1 MVIRAICG
9 KNLMNVKEPDPS
21 GTYTYADYLTWEWEQ
36 MAELIQGKIFKMSPA
51 PGSAHQS
58 ISGNF
63 HVPIWNY
70 FHGKK
75 CHVFLAPFDVRL
87 PGPSKKDKDIGTV
100 VQPDVCVICDP
111 SKIDER
117 GCLGAPDWIIEILSS
132 HTSSKDLTLKFDVY
146 EAAGVKEYW
155 VVHPSEQTVLV
166 YALDKY
172 GKYVGKLRP
181 FVRTETISPMLFPD
195 LSISLEQVFSEGEV

>member
-1 MVIRAICG
+1 MKIE
-9 KNLMNVKEPDPS
+9 EPDLA
-21 GTYTYADYLTWEWEQ
+21 GTYTYADYLTWQWGE
-36 MAELIQGKIFKMSPA
+36 MTELIHGKIFKMSPA
-51 PGSAHQS
+51 PGSLHQQV
-58 ISGNF
+58 SGELFRQVANF
-63 HVPIWNY
+63 LKS
-70 FHGKK
+70 KK
-75 CHVFLAPFDVRL
+75 CKVFSAPFDVRL
-87 PGPSKKDKDIGTV
+87 PSPQKNKADREIITV
-100 VQPDVCVICDP
+100 VQPDLCVVCDP

-117 GCLGAPDWIIEILSS
+117 GCLGAPDWIIEILSRY
-132 HTSSKDLTLKFDVY
+132 TSSKDLNVKFDVY

-195 LSISLEQVFSEGEV
+195 LSISLEQVFSEGDI